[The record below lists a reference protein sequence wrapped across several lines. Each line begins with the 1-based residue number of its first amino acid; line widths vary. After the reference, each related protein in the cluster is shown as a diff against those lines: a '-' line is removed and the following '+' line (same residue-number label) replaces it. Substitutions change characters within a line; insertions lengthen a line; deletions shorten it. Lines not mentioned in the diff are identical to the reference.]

1 MGWSTKWRITF
12 ISKIGRTY
20 TADILVDGYTG
31 SVIPLRGAT
40 NPFETREN
48 NTEEYFAPIR
58 TQTGYLRILDNGK
71 DLNGNDFNWRDMMPS
86 NDMQH
91 QVRLIYNNN
100 VLWIGYIKAEL
111 FTTRTFE
118 YATEYSFPLI
128 CPLSLIER
136 LPLSFNS
143 YNGTLLTTVEILS
156 LALSATGVSWNYVD
170 ISNNVQ
176 NWKDLNAR
184 INLMNFTNVD
194 PTVNYVTEI
203 ATWTDKSSFYD
214 VISQICK
221 YWGWTIYSRGLN
233 VYIVANGYSNRFRR
247 FLYSQLSY
255 AITSEVTYTGDM
267 VNIGNLTY
275 RSTNHNED
283 YILGRRNIM
292 VISNSGDNINL
303 IKPKLEELQYDW
315 YGGTNH
321 VISYGSQY
329 YSIQFYLQNTTTH
342 TEFLHNYRLVFNP
355 VNIGSRSN
363 IILSEDDYWS
373 QSEEKESFSLQ
384 NNIQCLTGGTL
395 PTSILAQRVFSIMT
409 LHSICAPQGSMISIS
424 ANARAN
430 LDPRDSY
437 SFNPNTDYFR
447 MYLRIGNKYWDYES
461 ESWGTSPAVLNVR
474 IGSNAKINTT
484 KYLFNPH
491 NGATGFCVPMDE
503 TLYGQLEVG
512 ILMAPSR
519 DILLNTFTVKI
530 VPTDNMVFPTAKI
543 EHTWSGIANATFKK
557 DEEISLKIA
566 SGNNN
571 TYGFGQIYNED
582 GSYLTSVNFF
592 SDDGSSSTEK
602 QPEQKLLER
611 MQSAYGKIRHRLQVE
626 VETNNVADLPS
637 TKFRHWSDSNKQY
650 SLQSVSHKWVD
661 DTMQLTMIEL

>member
-233 VYIVANGYSNRFRR
+233 VYIVAKNENNIDMNVLF
-247 FLYSQLSY
+247 FIVLYLKLL
-255 AITSEVTYTGDM
+255 I
-267 VNIGNLTY
+267 
-275 RSTNHNED
+275 
-283 YILGRRNIM
+283 YILHVVKLIEYSFCVGDTDETAIRVIF
-292 VISNSGDNINL
+292 VIS
-303 IKPKLEELQYDW
+303 
-315 YGGTNH
+315 
-321 VISYGSQY
+321 
-329 YSIQFYLQNTTTH
+329 TTTITRIVLCDTNKWNIFINIH
-342 TEFLHNYRLVFNP
+342 KCSNGIIKEF
-355 VNIGSRSN
+355 
-363 IILSEDDYWS
+363 
-373 QSEEKESFSLQ
+373 
-384 NNIQCLTGGTL
+384 TTL
-395 PTSILAQRVFSIMT
+395 L
-409 LHSICAPQGSMISIS
+409 
-424 ANARAN
+424 
-430 LDPRDSY
+430 
-437 SFNPNTDYFR
+437 
-447 MYLRIGNKYWDYES
+447 
-461 ESWGTSPAVLNVR
+461 
-474 IGSNAKINTT
+474 
-484 KYLFNPH
+484 
-491 NGATGFCVPMDE
+491 
-503 TLYGQLEVG
+503 
-512 ILMAPSR
+512 
-519 DILLNTFTVKI
+519 
-530 VPTDNMVFPTAKI
+530 
-543 EHTWSGIANATFKK
+543 
-557 DEEISLKIA
+557 
-566 SGNNN
+566 
-571 TYGFGQIYNED
+571 FGQR
-582 GSYLTSVNFF
+582 FF
-592 SDDGSSSTEK
+592 
-602 QPEQKLLER
+602 
-611 MQSAYGKIRHRLQVE
+611 HRCIVCYPYE
-626 VETNNVADLPS
+626 
-637 TKFRHWSDSNKQY
+637 
-650 SLQSVSHKWVD
+650 
-661 DTMQLTMIEL
+661 